1 MFDWLLDPYSSG
13 FMVRALGAAV
23 IVGVFAPAVG
33 VWIVL
38 RRLSYLGD
46 AMSHSA
52 LGGVGIALLLGLGV
66 TVGALAA
73 GVVVA
78 LLIGA
83 LSAHPRLR
91 EDSVIG
97 VVETALF
104 GIGVLVISRNSS
116 SLGVSLDTFLFGQI
130 LTVDETDLV
139 GNLSLMVVGLT
150 ALGLLFP
157 DLRAATFDPVH
168 AALVGV
174 RVGPLRVALL
184 MLLAIAIV
192 VSLQT
197 VGLLMSIAML
207 VTPAAAARLITDR
220 LRTMTLAAVGIGTAC
235 AFVGLTASYH
245 LSTPPGATV
254 ALAAVAALILT
265 FMVTL
270 PRRTRHRHAA
280 PDPDGGLLGASA
292 TA

>member
-1 MFDWLLDPYSSG
+1 VFDWLLDPYSSG

-52 LGGVGIALLLGLGV
+52 LGSVGI
-66 TVGALAA
+66 
-73 GVVVA
+73 A

-116 SLGVSLDTFLFGQI
+116 SLGVSLDSFLLGQI
-130 LTVDETDLV
+130 LTVDETDIV
-139 GNLSLMVVGLT
+139 GNLALMIVGLT
-150 ALGLLFP
+150 ALGLLFS

-184 MLLAIAIV
+184 MLLAIA
-192 VSLQT
+192 
-197 VGLLMSIAML
+197 
-207 VTPAAAARLITDR
+207 
-220 LRTMTLAAVGIGTAC
+220 
-235 AFVGLTASYH
+235 
-245 LSTPPGATV
+245 TV
-254 ALAAVAALILT
+254 AAPILT
-265 FMVTL
+265 FMATI

-280 PDPDGGLLGASA
+280 PDPDGGFLGASA